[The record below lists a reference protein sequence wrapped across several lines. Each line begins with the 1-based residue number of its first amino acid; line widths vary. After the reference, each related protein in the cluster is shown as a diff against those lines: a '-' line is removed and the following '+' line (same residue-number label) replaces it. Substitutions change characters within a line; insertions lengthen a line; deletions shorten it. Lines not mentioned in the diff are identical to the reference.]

1 MMNGLG
7 TLTNRRRPFDVW
19 LQRAIMLLAAALAA
33 VVIGLGVFVLGLRL
47 VYINQALPGVQAAGL
62 DLTGMSK
69 SRIEIALGERYD
81 YPQKG
86 TIVFTADGSQWMAHP
101 DELGVVMDIPA
112 IAQEAIDWG
121 RQGSLPTRI
130 NHQFEAWF
138 SGHQLSPVI
147 VLDQRVTR
155 AYLMHIADQFDRPMI
170 EAKVDIQGTQ
180 VTAQPGQVGRQ
191 LDVPAS
197 LQLLNG
203 PISQLHDAQIALA
216 VHTTQPVVLDP
227 SATAATAREVLSAPL
242 TLTADGAGP
251 WTITPDQLAPML
263 RFELTRQAG
272 QAEYTINID
281 QQSLDEVLAPMAPEL
296 ERSPENARFIF
307 NDDTHQL
314 DLLAPAVIGRSLD
327 VVGSQKAIRLALIS
341 GKHEVPL
348 AFHTTDPAVTDSAT
362 GEQLGI
368 TENVVTVST
377 YFNGSSPER
386 IQNIKTAS
394 SAFHGLLMAPGETLS
409 MADILG
415 DISLDKGYAEALII
429 YGKQT
434 IKGVGGGVCQV
445 STTLFRA
452 AFFGGYPLV
461 ERHPHAYRVLYYEQ
475 GPNSPGPGMDA
486 TVFVPLVDFKFTNDT
501 PYWLLMETY
510 MYGNQLVWK
519 FYSTSDGR
527 SVGWSSTGP
536 KNVVKAPDPIYKE
549 NPDLPKGK
557 IAQTD
562 YQADGMDVTIYRT
575 VTRDGEVI
583 DQDTIKTH
591 YLPWQAVYEYG
602 PGTDLPKGAKTEK

>member
-1 MMNGLG
+1 MSALD
-7 TLTNRRRPFDVW
+7 TLTNRRKQFDLW
-19 LQRAIMLLAAALAA
+19 LQRAIMLFGAALAA
-33 VVIGLGVFVLGLRL
+33 VVIGLVVFIIGLRL
-47 VYINQALPGVQAAGL
+47 VYINQALPGVEAAGV

-69 SRIEIALGERYD
+69 SQIEVALGQHFD

-86 TIVFTADGSQWMAHP
+86 TIVFTADGAQWMARP
-101 DELGVVMDIPA
+101 AELGVVVDIPTM
-112 IAQEAIDWG
+112 AQHAVDWG
-121 RQGSLPTRI
+121 RQGSIPSRI
-130 NHQFEAWF
+130 DQQFDAWF
-138 SGHQLSPVI
+138 NGHQLSPVV
-147 VLDQRVTR
+147 VLDQRVAR
-155 AYLMHIADQFDRPMI
+155 AYLMKIADRYDRPMI

-180 VTAQPGQVGRQ
+180 VTAQAGQVGRQ
-191 LDVPAS
+191 VDVPAS
-197 LQLLNG
+197 TKLLNA
-203 PISQLHDAQIALA
+203 PIAQLHDAQIAL
-216 VHTTQPVVLDP
+216 VVRETHPVVLDP
-227 SATAATAREVLSAPL
+227 SAAASTAREILSAPL

-251 WTITPDQLAPML
+251 WTVTPSQLAAML
-263 RFELTRQAG
+263 RFDLKRQAG
-272 QAEYTINID
+272 QGEYTINVD
-281 QQSLDEVLAPMAPEL
+281 QQALSDVLDPMAPEL
-296 ERSPENARFIF
+296 ERSPKNARFIF

-314 DLLAPAVIGRSLD
+314 DLLEPAVIGRSLD
-327 VVGSQKAIRLALIS
+327 IAGSQQAVRDGLIA
-341 GKHEVPL
+341 GKHEVQL
-348 AFHTTDPAVTDSAT
+348 AFHTSDPAVTNSAT

-368 TENVVTVST
+368 TEKVVTVST

-394 SAFHGLLMAPGETLS
+394 SAFHGLLVAPGETLS
-409 MADILG
+409 MADVLG
-415 DISLDKGYAEALII
+415 DISLDNGYAEALII

-452 AFFGGYPLV
+452 AFFGGYPIV
-461 ERHPHAYRVLYYEQ
+461 ERNPHAYRVLYYEQ
-475 GPNSPGPGMDA
+475 GPNSPGPGLDA
-486 TVFVPLVDFKFTNDT
+486 TVFVPQVDFKFTNDT

-527 SVGWSSTGP
+527 TVDWSSTGP

-557 IAQTD
+557 IEQVD
-562 YQADGMDVTIYRT
+562 YQADGMDVTVYRT
-575 VTRDGEVI
+575 VTRGGDVI

-602 PGTDLPKGAKTEK
+602 PGTDLPKGAKTEN